1 MLVKGNGARRRPPAA
16 FSRLPQEGGGSLGGG
31 VLIPTTA
38 LALFCICTI
47 KASLICFHL
56 KGGKLAKNTV

>member
-1 MLVKGNGARRRPPAA
+1 MQDDGLQPHSPDSLRREEEAW
-16 FSRLPQEGGGSLGGG
+16 GG